1 MTGKLLKY
9 ENTDQEQSL
18 KQLDQLDDFLK
29 GVEKRAFKMA
39 RFATSN
45 TDEAL
50 DIVQDAMTRL
60 VKKYAD
66 KDSKEWGP
74 LFHRILQS
82 LIRDWYRKQKVR
94 NRWQLFWSSDENH
107 DDPVDMAVDTYTATP
122 EQQLGNEFAIEELNQ
137 VLTELPLRQQQA
149 FLLRTMEGLDTKSTA
164 NAMQCSQSS
173 VKTHY
178 SRALSTIRQ
187 QLETHYEGH

>member
-1 MTGKLLKY
+1 
-9 ENTDQEQSL
+9 
-18 KQLDQLDDFLK
+18 
-29 GVEKRAFKMA
+29 MA

-66 KDSKEWGP
+66 KDAEEWGP
-74 LFHRILQS
+74 LFHRIMQS
-82 LIRDWYRKQKVR
+82 VIRDWYRKQKVR
-94 NRWQLFWSSDENH
+94 NRWQMFWSSGENKE
-107 DDPVDMAVDTYTATP
+107 DPVEMATDNYTATP
-122 EQQLGNEFAIEELNQ
+122 EQQLGNDFAIEEVNQ
-137 VLTELPLRQQQA
+137 VLTNLPLRQQQA

-164 NAMQCSQSS
+164 KAMQCSQSS

-178 SRALSTIRQ
+178 SRALSTLRHK
-187 QLETHYEGH
+187 LETHYESH

>member
-1 MTGKLLKY
+1 
-9 ENTDQEQSL
+9 
-18 KQLDQLDDFLK
+18 
-29 GVEKRAFKMA
+29 MA

-60 VKKYAD
+60 VKKYAN
-66 KDSKEWGP
+66 KDADEWGP

-82 LIRDWYRKQKVR
+82 AIRDWYRKQKVR
-94 NRWQLFWSSDENH
+94 NRWQMFWSSDESH
-107 DDPVDMAVDTYTATP
+107 EDPIEIAIDTYTASP
-122 EQQLGNEFAIEELNQ
+122 EQQLGNEYAMEEINQ
-137 VLTELPLRQQQA
+137 ILTELPLRQQQA

-178 SRALSTIRQ
+178 SRALNTLRQ
-187 QLETHYEGH
+187 QLETHYESH

>member
-1 MTGKLLKY
+1 
-9 ENTDQEQSL
+9 
-18 KQLDQLDDFLK
+18 
-29 GVEKRAFKMA
+29 MA
-39 RFATSN
+39 LFATSN
-45 TDEAL
+45 TEEAL

-66 KDSKEWGP
+66 RNADEWGP

-82 LIRDWYRKQKVR
+82 VIRDWYRKQKVR
-94 NRWQLFWSSDENH
+94 NRWQMFWSTDESLEN
-107 DDPVDMAVDTYTATP
+107 PVDTATDTYTATP
-122 EQQLGNEFAIEELNQ
+122 DQQLGNEYAIVEINQ
-137 VLTELPLRQQQA
+137 ALSDLPLRQQQA

-178 SRALSTIRQ
+178 SRALSTLRHK
-187 QLETHYEGH
+187 LETHYESH

>member
-1 MTGKLLKY
+1 MTRECQKY
-9 ENTDQEQSL
+9 EYLDQEQSL

-39 RFATSN
+39 WFATSN

-66 KDSKEWGP
+66 KDAEEWGP

-82 LIRDWYRKQKVR
+82 VIRDWYRKQKVR
-94 NRWQLFWSSDENH
+94 NRWQMFWSSDENH
-107 DDPVDMAVDTYTATP
+107 EDPVDLAVDTYTATP
-122 EQQLGNEFAIEELNQ
+122 EQQLGNEYAIEEVNQ
-137 VLTELPLRQQQA
+137 VLTNLPLRQQQA

-178 SRALSTIRQ
+178 SRALSALRQ
-187 QLETHYEGH
+187 QLETHYESH